1 MTQAHERTATLS
13 EMVAEEIRALM
24 ARRKVSGRELSAKLG
39 VSPSWISY
47 RLSGKQPIDVN
58 DLLRIANALGA
69 GVHELLPSPDMAALA
84 VEPSA
89 APVKEGAGRP
99 VLRGPSVKHLY
110 GSINRS
116 DEEDDRRKVN
126 PPPIGPGRTDPVR
139 PVSAIPSR
147 HRRPQPARPGVRRMP
162 R

>member
-13 EMVAEEIRALM
+13 ELVAEEIRALM

-69 GVHELLPSPDMAALA
+69 GVHDLLPSPEAAAMA
-84 VEPSA
+84 VEPTEPPA
-89 APVKEGAGRP
+89 KVRAG
-99 VLRGPSVKHLY
+99 GPRSSGLSDKYLY
-110 GSINRS
+110 GSISRS
-116 DEEDDRRKVN
+116 DEGDDRRKDSH
-126 PPPIGPGRTDPVR
+126 PPIGPGRTDPTH
-139 PVSAIPSR
+139 PVSAVPAR
-147 HRRPQPARPGVRRMP
+147 HRRPQPTRPGVRRMP

>member
-24 ARRKVSGRELSAKLG
+24 ARRKVSGRELSNKLG

-69 GVHELLPSPDMAALA
+69 GVHELLPSPEMAAMA
-84 VEPSA
+84 VEPVAQPS
-89 APVKEGAGRP
+89 KEVAGRA
-99 VLRGPSVKHLY
+99 VSRRPSVKHPYISL
-110 GSINRS
+110 SRT
-116 DEEDDRRKVN
+116 EDDGERRKDG
-126 PPPIGPGRTDPVR
+126 PPPIGPGRTDPTR

-147 HRRPQPARPGVRRMP
+147 RRRPQPTRPGVRRMP

>member
-24 ARRKVSGRELSAKLG
+24 ARRKVSGRELSTKLG

-69 GVHELLPSPDMAALA
+69 GVHELLPSPELAARA
-84 VEPSA
+84 VDPA
-89 APVKEGAGRP
+89 VQ
-99 VLRGPSVKHLY
+99 SVKDESRTVKARLSDKHPYISLT
-110 GSINRS
+110 RS
-116 DEEDDRRKVN
+116 DDDAEQPRRT
-126 PPPIGPGRTDPVR
+126 PHPIGPPRHDPAR
-139 PVSAIPSR
+139 PVSAIPAR
-147 HRRPQPARPGVRRMP
+147 TRRPQPARPGVRPMHR
-162 R
+162 

>member
-13 EMVAEEIRALM
+13 ELVAEEIRALM

-58 DLLRIANALGA
+58 DLLRIANVLGVGVHDLLPPPEIAARATEPTEQPAKA
-69 GVHELLPSPDMAALA
+69 GVG
-84 VEPSA
+84 
-89 APVKEGAGRP
+89 GA
-99 VLRGPSVKHLY
+99 RGSSLSDKYLY
-110 GSINRS
+110 GSLSRS
-116 DEEDDRRKVN
+116 DEGDDDRKAT

-139 PVSAIPSR
+139 PMSAVPAR
-147 HRRPQPARPGVRRMP
+147 HRRPQPTRPGVRRMP

>member
-24 ARRKVSGRELSAKLG
+24 ARRKVSGRELAGQLG

-69 GVHELLPSPDMAALA
+69 GVHELLPSPEDAARA
-84 VEPSA
+84 VEPSTIQRYL
-89 APVKEGAGRP
+89 PQ
-99 VLRGPSVKHLY
+99 
-110 GSINRS
+110 
-116 DEEDDRRKVN
+116 D
-126 PPPIGPGRTDPVR
+126 VR
-139 PVSAIPSR
+139 PGEPTTPRRDNRPPGHPGAKHELAATRTAYVN
-147 HRRPQPARPGVRRMP
+147 RRPRGRRA
-162 R
+162 